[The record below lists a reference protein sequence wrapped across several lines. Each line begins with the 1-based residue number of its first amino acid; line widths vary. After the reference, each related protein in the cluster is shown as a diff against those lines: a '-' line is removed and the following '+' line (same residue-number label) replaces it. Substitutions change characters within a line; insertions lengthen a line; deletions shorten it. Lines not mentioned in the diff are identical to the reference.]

1 MFKTLTHLVRGSF
14 VVLLICL
21 MAVPCDIRAAEHVV
35 NDEELRNAIQDA
47 AEIREDNLQQLQDF
61 LAMPEIKNILEK
73 NSIDSNKVNQAT
85 AQLSDEE
92 LAKLANQSQQIQ
104 KDFAGGFLS
113 NRELMFLV
121 IILAFVVLVIA
132 VAD

>member
-1 MFKTLTHLVRGSF
+1 MFKTLVRSTF

-21 MAVPCDIRAAEHVV
+21 MVAPSDVRAGKHVI
-35 NDEELRNAIQDA
+35 DSKGLQNAIDDA
-47 AEIREDNLQQLQDF
+47 AKIRNDNLQQLQDF
-61 LAMPEIKNILEK
+61 LKMPEIQNILKK
-73 NSIDSNKVNQAT
+73 NSVDTDKVYQAT

-92 LAKLANQSQQIQ
+92 LAKLAKQSQQIQ

-121 IILAFVVLVIA
+121 IILAFVIVVIA

>member
-21 MAVPCDIRAAEHVV
+21 MAVPGNIRAAEHVV
-35 NDEELRNAIQDA
+35 NDEELRDAIQDA
-47 AEIREDNLQQLQDF
+47 AQIREDNLQQLQNF
-61 LAMPEIKNILEK
+61 LAMPEIQSILKK

-92 LAKLANQSQQIQ
+92 LAKLTAQSQQIQ

>member
-1 MFKTLTHLVRGSF
+1 MFKTLSFLVRTCF
-14 VVLLICL
+14 IALLICL
-21 MAVPCDIRAAEHVV
+21 MAMPGNLRAAEHVID
-35 NDEELRNAIQDA
+35 NEELQDA
-47 AEIREDNLQQLQDF
+47 INDAAKIREDNLQQLQNF
-61 LAMPEIKNILEK
+61 LATPEIESILKK
-73 NSIDSNKVNQAT
+73 NSIDLNKVNQAT

-92 LAKLANQSQQIQ
+92 LAKLAAQSQQIQ